1 MMRLVENVPHWPVY
15 RIGADG
21 YGVDFVF
28 ESNATSHP
36 EPDTWRE
43 EGIAYINS
51 VWSEIGK

>member
-15 RIGADG
+15 HIGADG

-36 EPDTWRE
+36 EPDTWRK